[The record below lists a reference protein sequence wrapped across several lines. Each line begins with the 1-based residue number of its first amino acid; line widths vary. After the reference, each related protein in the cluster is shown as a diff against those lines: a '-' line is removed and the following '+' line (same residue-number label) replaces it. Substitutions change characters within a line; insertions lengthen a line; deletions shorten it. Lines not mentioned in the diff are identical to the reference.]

1 MRAACRIVVVT
12 IALLGVSFLGSRV
25 AWAGAGQVSPP
36 VSPTSA
42 EKPDTAIERIRMTET
57 EKGKRLWEVEADRAK
72 LFDDEGK
79 AILIQ
84 VVDPVRIVIYN
95 GDETLTSFAEKVIVD
110 LKTKDLELIGNV
122 RAESSQGTKIFT
134 ELVTWSAG
142 KRQIT
147 TDAPVVIE
155 KEGYQIR
162 GKGMVA
168 DTGLERVTVR
178 ERIASEI
185 APSGKREQKQ

>member
-1 MRAACRIVVVT
+1 MRAACRIMVVT
-12 IALLGVSFLGSRV
+12 VALLGMSFLGSGV
-25 AWAGAGQVSPP
+25 SGATAGQASPAVSPASSQ
-36 VSPTSA
+36 V
-42 EKPDTAIERIRMTET
+42 PDTAIERIRMTET
-57 EKGKRLWEVEADRAK
+57 QRGKRLWEVEADRAK
-72 LFDDEGK
+72 LYEDKGK

-95 GDETLTSFAEKVIVD
+95 GDETLTSFAEKVVVD
-110 LKTKDLELIGNV
+110 LKTKDLELIGSV
-122 RAESSQGTKIFT
+122 RSESSQGTKMFT
-134 ELVTWSAG
+134 ELVKWSAG

-168 DTGLERVTVR
+168 DTSLERVTVH

-185 APSGKREQKQ
+185 TLSKEREQGQ

>member
-1 MRAACRIVVVT
+1 MRAVCHIVVVT
-12 IALLGVSFLGSRV
+12 VALLGMSFPGSRV
-25 AWAGAGQVSPP
+25 PRAAAGQTSPAVSPA
-36 VSPTSA
+36 SS
-42 EKPDTAIERIRMTET
+42 EEPDTAIERIRMTET
-57 EKGKRLWEVEADRAK
+57 QGGKRLWEVEADRAK
-72 LFDDEGK
+72 LFEDKRK
-79 AILIQ
+79 AILTQ

-95 GDETLTSFAEKVIVD
+95 GDETLTSFAQKVVVD

-122 RAESSQGTKIFT
+122 RSESSQGTKIFT

-168 DTGLERVTVR
+168 DTGLERLTVR

-185 APSGKREQKQ
+185 TLSRKREQGQ

>member
-12 IALLGVSFLGSRV
+12 VALLGISFLGSGV
-25 AWAGAGQVSPP
+25 AWAAAGQVSPA

-57 EKGKRLWEVEADRAK
+57 ERGKRLWEVEADRAK
-72 LFDDEGK
+72 LFEDKGK

-95 GDETLTSFAEKVIVD
+95 GDETLTSFAEKVVVD

-122 RAESSQGTKIFT
+122 RSESSQGTKIFT
-134 ELVTWSAG
+134 ELVNWSAG

-178 ERIASEI
+178 ERIASEVTL
-185 APSGKREQKQ
+185 SGKREQKQ